1 MSFGPHHIRI
11 ELRNLLSVSKDL
23 NGKRSEIEMG
33 LKEKRAR
40 MRMSVNF
47 FGREKEKIKQI
58 ENKVPLS

>member
-1 MSFGPHHIRI
+1 MFRKECINRDYKEFKGIQ
-11 ELRNLLSVSKDL
+11 KDL

-33 LKEKRAR
+33 FKEKRAR